1 MLTATPP
8 TLKPIPKPY
17 CLQKINLQ
25 KLANRTMWS
34 IETNYILNHKIGT
47 SRNFN
52 IVWNSILKLIRTSP
66 SSIFNCENYKAI
78 KLVTRLL
85 VFVCINTK
93 SNIVFRM
100 HWIQS
105 RVMVLKMNEFFST
118 FCTVQRTM
126 IKVILSWL
134 LWKAFILYC

>member
-1 MLTATPP
+1 MLTATPH

-17 CLQKINLQ
+17 CLQKINLR
-25 KLANRTMWS
+25 KLANRAMWS
-34 IETNYILNHKIGT
+34 VETNYILNHKIGT
-47 SRNFN
+47 FRNFN
-52 IVWNSILKLIRTSP
+52 IVWNSILKLIRPSP

-78 KLVTRLL
+78 KLITRLL

-100 HWIQS
+100 HWIQN
-105 RVMVLKMNEFFST
+105 RVMVLIMNEFFST
-118 FCTVQRTM
+118 FCTLQRTM